1 MKKIALITGGSR
13 GIGKAITLQL
23 AKSGYSVLINYHT
36 NLQSAE
42 ETLTEVIHAGGEGEL
57 FQCNVGDLKEVSEAF
72 AKWKIHNE
80 DKTISVLI
88 NNAGIRKDNL
98 FVWIE
103 PEQWDSVLNTNL
115 NSFYYVTKQVIQ
127 DMILN
132 KFGRIV
138 NIVSL
143 SGIKG
148 MPGQVNYS
156 AAKAGVIGAT
166 KALAQ
171 EVGRKNITVNAVA
184 PGFIKTD
191 MTRDLDELNLKK
203 LVPLN
208 RFGEAEEVA
217 DLVSFLISDKAGY
230 ITGETIS
237 INGGLYT

>member
-1 MKKIALITGGSR
+1 MKRIALITGGSR

-23 AKSGYSVLINYHT
+23 AESGYRVLINYHT
-36 NLQSAE
+36 NQQAAE
-42 ETLTEVIHAGGEGEL
+42 ETLNEVLNKGGEGEL
-57 FQCNVGDLKEVSEAF
+57 FQCNVGDFDEVTKAF
-72 AKWKIHNE
+72 LKWKTQNE
-80 DKTISVLI
+80 GKIISVLV

-98 FVWIE
+98 FVWTE

-115 NSFYYVTKQVIQ
+115 NSFYFVTKQVIQ

-143 SGIKG
+143 SGLKG

-191 MTRDLDELNLKK
+191 MTRDLDEMSLKK

-230 ITGETIS
+230 ITGEIIS

>member
-13 GIGKAITLQL
+13 GIGKAISLQL
-23 AKSGYSVLINYHT
+23 AENGYRVLINYHT
-36 NLQSAE
+36 NLSAAE
-42 ETLTEVIHAGGEGEL
+42 ETLNEVLKKGGEGEL
-57 FQCNVGDLKEVSEAF
+57 FQCNVGDFNEVNEAF
-72 AKWKIHNE
+72 SKWKAQNE
-80 DKTISVLI
+80 GKIISVLI

-103 PEQWDSVLNTNL
+103 PEQWNSVLDTNL
-115 NSFYYVTKQVIQ
+115 NSFYFVTRQVIQ
-127 DMILN
+127 DMIIN

-143 SGIKG
+143 SGLKG

-191 MTRDLDELNLKK
+191 MTRDMDEMNLKK

-230 ITGETIS
+230 ITGEIIS

>member
-23 AKSGYSVLINYHT
+23 AESGYYVLINYHS
-36 NLQSAE
+36 NLSAAE
-42 ETLTEVIHAGGEGEL
+42 DTLNEVLKKGGEGEL
-57 FQCNVGDLKEVSEAF
+57 FQCNVGNFTEVTESF
-72 AKWKIHNE
+72 SRWKTQNE
-80 DKTISVLI
+80 GKIISVLI

-98 FVWIE
+98 FVWTE
-103 PEQWDSVLNTNL
+103 PEQWDSVINTNL
-115 NSFYYVTKQVIQ
+115 NSFYFVTRQVIQ
-127 DMILN
+127 DMIIN

-143 SGIKG
+143 SGLKG

-171 EVGRKNITVNAVA
+171 EVGKKNITVNAVA

-191 MTRDLDELNLKK
+191 MTRDLDEMNLKK

-208 RFGEAEEVA
+208 RFGEAGEVA

-230 ITGETIS
+230 ITGEIIS